1 MTSGLLNT
9 SDPSERL
16 IRSLTDQPLLVVM
29 RPDQTDYQ
37 NIFENTRLCRQLD
50 QLVDAGVVHVEL
62 AWSPHPCWP
71 LLVEAIRERYPQLRL
86 GAASVSTLP
95 ALQQVAS
102 LGLGY
107 AMSPLLDPELQSK
120 ASNLCCVL
128 VPGVMTP
135 SEIRSAQALGC
146 RAVKLFPASVLG
158 VDYRRQISAPMGELP
173 FMVAA
178 GGLRCTDLVPWLA
191 AGFDAVALGRTV
203 FVDDAL
209 DPEMKPW
216 LTG

>member
-1 MTSGLLNT
+1 VTSGLLNT
-9 SDPSERL
+9 SDSSERL
-16 IRSLTDQPLLVVM
+16 IRSLTDQPLLVVL
-29 RPDQTDYQ
+29 RPEQSDYQ
-37 NIFENTRLCRQLD
+37 ITFENTRLCRQLD
-50 QLVDAGVVHVEL
+50 QLVEAGVLHVEL
-62 AWSPHPCWP
+62 AWSPHPFWS
-71 LLVEAIRERYPQLRL
+71 LLVEAIRQRHPQLRL
-86 GAASVSTLP
+86 GAASVSSLP
-95 ALQQVAS
+95 ALQQVAD

-107 AMSPLLDPELQSK
+107 AMSPLLDPELQFK
-120 ASNLCCVL
+120 ARNLCCVL

-158 VDYRRQISAPMGELP
+158 VDYRRQIYAPMGDLP

>member
-1 MTSGLLNT
+1 MTFGLLNT

-29 RPDQTDYQ
+29 RPDSSDYQ
-37 NIFENTRLCRQLD
+37 TPFDNTRLCHQLD
-50 QLVDAGVVHVEL
+50 QLVTAGVLHVEL
-62 AWSPHPCWP
+62 AWAAHPRWP
-71 LLVEAIRERYPQLRL
+71 ALVEAIRERYPKLRL

-95 ALQQVAS
+95 ALQEVAD

-107 AMSPLLDPELQSK
+107 AMSPLLDPALQSK
-120 ASNLCCVL
+120 ARTLDCVL

-146 RAVKLFPASVLG
+146 SLVKLFPASVLG
-158 VDYRRQISAPMGELP
+158 VDYRRQIAVPMGELP
-173 FMVAA
+173 FMIAA
-178 GGLRCTDLVPWLA
+178 GGLRCTDLVPWLE
-191 AGFDAVALGRTV
+191 AGYNAIALGRTV

-209 DPEMKPW
+209 DPGMTPW

>member
-1 MTSGLLNT
+1 MTSGLPNT
-9 SDPSERL
+9 SDPSEGL
-16 IRSLTDQPLLVVM
+16 ISSLTDQPLLVVL
-29 RPDQTDYQ
+29 RPGPNDYQ
-37 NIFENTRLCRQLD
+37 DTFESTRLCRQLD
-50 QLVDAGVVHVEL
+50 QLVGAGVLHVEL
-62 AWSPHPCWP
+62 AWAFHPRWP
-71 LLVEAIRERYPQLRL
+71 TLVDAIRERYPEVRL

-95 ALQQVAS
+95 ALQQVAN

-120 ASNLCCVL
+120 ARDLCCVL

-146 RAVKLFPASVLG
+146 SLVKLFPASVLG

-173 FMVAA
+173 FMIAA
-178 GGLRCTDLVPWLA
+178 GGLRCTDLIPWLA
-191 AGFDAVALGRTV
+191 AGYNAVALGRTV

-209 DPEMKPW
+209 DPGMKPW
-216 LTG
+216 LGG

>member
-1 MTSGLLNT
+1 MTFGLLNT

-16 IRSLTDQPLLVVM
+16 IRSLTDQPLLVVL
-29 RPDQTDYQ
+29 RPEQNDYQ
-37 NIFENTRLCRQLD
+37 TTFENTRLCWQLD
-50 QLVDAGVVHVEL
+50 QLVEAGVLHVEL
-62 AWSPHPCWP
+62 AWSPHPCWS
-71 LLVEAIRERYPQLRL
+71 LLVEAIRGRHPQLRL

-95 ALQQVAS
+95 ALQQVAN

-107 AMSPLLDPELQSK
+107 AMSPILDPELQSK
-120 ASNLCCVL
+120 ARHLCCVL

-158 VDYRRQISAPMGELP
+158 IDYRRQISAPMGDLP

-178 GGLRCTDLVPWLA
+178 GGLRCTDLAPWLS
-191 AGFDAVALGRTV
+191 AGFNAVALGRNV

-209 DPEMKPW
+209 DPELKPW